1 MSPNKSVISIREI
14 KKFLKNNYNIVGSV
28 KKLNG
33 EVDYNFKIYSSDNKK
48 YLLKVSRSNFSLD
61 YIDYQIKILDHL
73 NKDCGIDLASNI
85 KTVKG
90 EKFCIE

>member
-14 KKFLKNNYNIVGSV
+14 KKFIKNNYNIVGSV

-33 EVDYNFKIYSSDNKK
+33 EIDYNFKIYSSDNKK

-73 NKDCGIDLASNI
+73 NKDFSINI
-85 KTVKG
+85 PLNIQTLKG
-90 EKFCIE
+90 KIFV

>member
-1 MSPNKSVISIREI
+1 MSPNNSVISIREI
-14 KKFLKNNYNIVGSV
+14 KKILNNNYNIVGSV

-33 EVDYNFKIYSSDNKK
+33 EIDYNFKIYSSDNKK

-73 NKDCGIDLASNI
+73 NKDLVLI
-85 KTVKG
+85 
-90 EKFCIE
+90 

>member
-33 EVDYNFKIYSSDNKK
+33 EIDYNFKIYSSDNKK
-48 YLLKVSRSNFSLD
+48 
-61 YIDYQIKILDHL
+61 
-73 NKDCGIDLASNI
+73 
-85 KTVKG
+85 
-90 EKFCIE
+90 